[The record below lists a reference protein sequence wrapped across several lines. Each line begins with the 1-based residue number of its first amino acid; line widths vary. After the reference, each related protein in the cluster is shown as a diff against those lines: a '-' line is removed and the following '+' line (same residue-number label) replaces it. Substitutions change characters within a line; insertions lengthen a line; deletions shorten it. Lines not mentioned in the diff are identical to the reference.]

1 MYTECPK
8 TEALGE
14 NLIPGT
20 FQGNVGRVKIFLKY
34 IAIRNISLLRQCFW
48 NSFQT
53 RTCCVC
59 LSGYHFFG
67 SCVSD
72 PKSSHCSF
80 RWSIGTSHQRDGFCG
95 TVL

>member
-48 NSFQT
+48 NSFQKHVPV
-53 RTCCVC
+53 RLFVR
-59 LSGYHFFG
+59 
-67 SCVSD
+67 VSFSLD
-72 PKSSHCSF
+72 P
-80 RWSIGTSHQRDGFCG
+80 
-95 TVL
+95 V